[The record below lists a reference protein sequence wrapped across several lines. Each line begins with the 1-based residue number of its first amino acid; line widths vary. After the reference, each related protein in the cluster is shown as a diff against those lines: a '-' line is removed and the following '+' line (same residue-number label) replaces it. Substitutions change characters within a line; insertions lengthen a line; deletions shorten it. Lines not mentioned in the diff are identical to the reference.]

1 MANIKVRSSN
11 NSIIVRV
18 GQTNATKVVASNVAA
33 SAAGTLVTIASDV
46 LDDGRAA
53 NTFLMYNGTEY
64 VHVDAAQILDLADT
78 TDDDTIDY
86 GSF

>member
-1 MANIKVRSSN
+1 MANIKVRSRN

-33 SAAGTLVTIASDV
+33 SAAGTLVSIAGDV
-46 LDDGRAA
+46 VDTGRAT
-53 NTFLMYNGTEY
+53 NTFLMYDGTDY
-64 VHVDAAQILDLADT
+64 IHVPASQILDLADT
-78 TDDDTIDY
+78 IDDDTIDY

>member
-11 NSIIVRV
+11 NSIVVRV
-18 GQTNATKVVASNVAA
+18 GQTNATKVVASNTAA
-33 SAAGTLVTIASDV
+33 SASGTLVAVASDV
-46 LDDGRAA
+46 LDTGRAT
-53 NTFLMYNGTEY
+53 NTFLMYDGSDY
-64 VHVDAAQILDLADT
+64 IHVDASQILDLADT

>member
-1 MANIKVRSSN
+1 MANIKVKSRN
-11 NSIIVRV
+11 NSIVVRV

-53 NTFLMYNGTEY
+53 NTFLMYNGSDY
-64 VHVDAAQILDLADT
+64 VHVDATQIMDLADT
-78 TDDDTIDY
+78 VDDDTIDY

>member
-11 NSIIVRV
+11 NSIVVRV
-18 GQTNATKVVASNVAA
+18 GQTNATKVVASNTAA
-33 SAAGTLVTIASDV
+33 SASGTLVSVASDV
-46 LDDGRAA
+46 LDTGRAT
-53 NTFLMYNGTEY
+53 NTFLMYDGSDY
-64 VHVDAAQILDLADT
+64 IHVDASQILDLADT

>member
-11 NSIIVRV
+11 NSIVVRV
-18 GQTNATKVVASNVAA
+18 GQTNATKIVASNSAA
-33 SAAGTLVTIASDV
+33 SAAGTLVAVASDV
-46 LDDGRAA
+46 LEDGRAT
-53 NTFLMYNGTEY
+53 NTFLMYDGSDY
-64 VHVDAAQILDLADT
+64 IHVDASQILDLADT

>member
-11 NSIIVRV
+11 NSIVVRV
-18 GQTNATKVVASNVAA
+18 GQTNATKVVASNTAA
-33 SAAGTLVTIASDV
+33 SASGTLVAVASDV
-46 LDDGRAA
+46 LDTGRAT
-53 NTFLMYNGTEY
+53 NTFLMYDGSDY
-64 VHVDAAQILDLADT
+64 IHVDASQIMDLADT